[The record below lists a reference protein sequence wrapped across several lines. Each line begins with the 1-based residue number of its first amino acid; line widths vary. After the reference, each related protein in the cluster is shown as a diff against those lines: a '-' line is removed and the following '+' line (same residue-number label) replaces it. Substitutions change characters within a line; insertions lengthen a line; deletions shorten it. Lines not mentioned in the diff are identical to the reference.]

1 MSSPI
6 LAVAVFSIN
15 SQNNTTSAGAYHIVY
30 AGFGFLRWR
39 SVEARLKPTLTESPL
54 KLEIMRKKKGRLKR
68 TNITYKMHKILN

>member
-15 SQNNTTSAGAYHIVY
+15 SQNKTTSAGAYHIVY
-30 AGFGFLRWR
+30 AGFRFLRWC

-54 KLEIMRKKKGRLKR
+54 KLEIMRKQKRKIKKNKH
-68 TNITYKMHKILN
+68 YYY